1 MTKYAWL
8 LLAALAAIVFAPAAF
23 AAQAPAAAAAAGPNW
38 VALASGFGFAIAVAG
53 CALGQGRATQGA
65 CEGLARNPG
74 ATASIR
80 FALILGLV
88 FIESLSLYMFAVL
101 FLKVK

>member
-23 AAQAPAAAAAAGPNW
+23 AAQAPAAAAGPNW

>member
-1 MTKYAWL
+1 MTKYAWWL
-8 LLAALAAIVFAPAAF
+8 LTVLAAIVFAPAAF
-23 AAQAPAAAAAAGPNW
+23 AAQAPAAAAAGPNW

>member
-23 AAQAPAAAAAAGPNW
+23 AAQAPAAGAAGPNW